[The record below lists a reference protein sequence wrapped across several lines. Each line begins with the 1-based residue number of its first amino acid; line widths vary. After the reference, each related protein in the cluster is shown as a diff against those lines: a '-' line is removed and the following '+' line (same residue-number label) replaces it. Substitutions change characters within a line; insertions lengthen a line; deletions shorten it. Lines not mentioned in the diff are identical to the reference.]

1 MVNRAIG
8 AGPYRSYVAPI
19 AAAGEQV
26 VIMAGVPFGTAGST
40 NMIHVVRVIGDELED
55 YE

>member
-8 AGPYRSYVAPI
+8 TSPYRSYVAQI
-19 AAAGEQV
+19 AAAGERV

-40 NMIHVVRVIGDELED
+40 NVIHVVRVIGDELED
-55 YE
+55 YA